1 MPNDSPRAIVL
12 ASSSRYRQQQLALL
26 RLPFTTDTPGID
38 EGALPGESPAATAQ
52 RLSLLKAQAC
62 APRHAGALLIGADQV
77 ADLDGTP
84 IGKPGDHASA
94 TRQLRAMSGRTVH
107 FHSGLALVDAATGR
121 HRVGCTT
128 TTVRFR
134 TLSDAAIE
142 SYLHADQPYD
152 CAGSAR
158 IESLGICLVAAVHSD
173 DPTALV
179 GLPLILLTTLLADF
193 GVDLPPPSPA
203 QGSDTR

>member
-26 RLPFTTDTPGID
+26 RLAFTTDTPGID
-38 EGALPGESPAATAQ
+38 EGALPAESPAATAQ
-52 RLSLLKAQAC
+52 RLSLLKARAC
-62 APRHAGALLIGADQV
+62 ATRHPGALLIGADQV
-77 ADLDGTP
+77 ADLHGTT
-84 IGKPGDHASA
+84 IGKPGDHAAA

-107 FHSGLALVDAATGR
+107 FHSGLALVDAGTGE
-121 HRVGCTT
+121 HRVGCTS

-134 TLSDAAIE
+134 ALSDAAIE
-142 SYLHADQPYD
+142 SYLRADQPYD

-158 IESLGICLVAAVHSD
+158 IESLGICLVEAVHSE

-193 GVDLPPPSPA
+193 GVHLPPSPA
-203 QGSDTR
+203 QAPVQR